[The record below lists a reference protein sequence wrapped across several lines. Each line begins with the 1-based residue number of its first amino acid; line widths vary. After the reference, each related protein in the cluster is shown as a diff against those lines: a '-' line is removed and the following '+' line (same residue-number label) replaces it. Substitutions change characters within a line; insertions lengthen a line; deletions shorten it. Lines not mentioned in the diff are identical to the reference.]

1 MRNPFR
7 ALVSSQRDEARDI
20 TSLDAFV
27 LALNEVVY
35 NGYSYGSG
43 VQQTLTQGPGEGIP
57 NDFNSFAQLYKSNGI
72 IFAVMAVRMS
82 VFSSIRFKWQKD
94 NFDGM
99 PSKLFGNGDLEI
111 LETPWA
117 GGTTQDLLVRMIQD
131 ADLCGNSYWVIV
143 AGEFIRLNPQWM
155 YIVLS
160 EVTLPGSADV
170 VGYRKEGYAYYHGG
184 NFGTKDPTFL
194 GLKEVAHFAPTP
206 DPTATFRGMS
216 WISSCIP
223 EAKADKQ
230 MQLHQS
236 KFLENGATPNMVV
249 SMDKAVTWEA
259 FQKFKALMEKDHRGP
274 ENAYKTMYL
283 GAGADVKVVGA
294 DMKTLN
300 LKELQGHGETRI
312 AAAGGVPPVIVGLSE
327 GLEAATYSNY
337 GQARRRL
344 ADGTMHPLWQNA
356 AGTLGVLFNNPAP
369 RSATRM
375 WYDSRGVPFLR
386 EDEKDAAEIQG
397 LRSLTISRLISAGY
411 TPDSVT
417 LAVGAEDF
425 SLLEH
430 TGLYSVQLQPPGS
443 KEVAPAANEDD
454 QPAAD
459 DKPDAILPDQKQL
472 PAGEKKS
479 SDIAADIKR
488 RYQELDHIDESQAI
502 ILPDRSED

>member
-7 ALVSSQRDEARDI
+7 ALVANSRDESRDI
-20 TSLDAFV
+20 ISLEDYV
-27 LALNEVVY
+27 SALNSFVY
-35 NGYSYGSG
+35 NGFSYGLGSS
-43 VQQTLTQGPGEGIP
+43 VQQTLVTGQSEPIP
-57 NDFNSFAQLYKSNGI
+57 NDFRAFSQLYRSNGI

-94 NFDGM
+94 NIDGM

-111 LETPWA
+111 LEVPWA

-131 ADLCGNSYWVIV
+131 ADLCGNSYWTIV
-143 AGEFIRLNPQWM
+143 EGEFVRLNPAWM
-155 YIVLS
+155 QIIVS
-160 EVTLPGSADV
+160 QVTLPGTKDV
-170 VGYRKEGYAYYHGG
+170 VGWKKEGYAYFHNGMA
-184 NFGTKDPTFL
+184 NNDSPTFL
-194 GLKEVAHFAPTP
+194 TVKEVAHFAPTP
-206 DPTATFRGMS
+206 DPDATFRGMS
-216 WISSCIP
+216 WISSILP
-223 EAKADKQ
+223 EARGDRT
-230 MQLHQS
+230 MQTHQQ
-236 KFLENGATPNMVV
+236 KFLDNGATPNMVV
-249 SMDKAVTWEA
+249 SMDKSVSWES
-259 FQKFKALMEKDHRGP
+259 FQKFKALMEKDHSGTR
-274 ENAYKTMYL
+274 NAYKTMYL

-356 AGTLGVLFNNPAP
+356 AGTLGILFNNPAP

-397 LRSLTISRLISAGY
+397 KRAETISKLISAGY
-411 TPDSVT
+411 KPDSVT

-425 SLLEH
+425 TLLEH
-430 TGLYSVQLQPPGS
+430 TGLYSVQLQPPGTTTPPA
-443 KEVAPAANEDD
+443 VPAA
-454 QPAAD
+454 P
-459 DKPDAILPDQKQL
+459 PPSILPDQKLL
-472 PAGEKKS
+472 PSATQKKS
-479 SDIAADIKR
+479 
-488 RYQELDHIDESQAI
+488 RYQELDEVDDNQSTKLYVAGS
-502 ILPDRSED
+502 DD